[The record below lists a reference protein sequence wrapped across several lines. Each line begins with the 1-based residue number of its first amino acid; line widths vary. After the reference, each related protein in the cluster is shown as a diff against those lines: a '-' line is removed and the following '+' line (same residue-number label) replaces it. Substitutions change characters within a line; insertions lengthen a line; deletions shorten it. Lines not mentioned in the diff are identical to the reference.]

1 MAQGWQRIDSNGTAT
16 DEIFGRSMA
25 SFFLA
30 SCSLLALWLAI
41 SAMDSIKGL
50 HVIWPFACEQC
61 SVAGGLPDMHREAK
75 QYIAMHRSSGHT
87 YVQVWAMARSV
98 NDLVFRRAILSRLS
112 TRFSKNNPLHHA
124 LVTEASCLEKTFAL
138 SALSHSLLSRTLC
151 TSMFC
156 VLGLCMRTRFRPLR
170 FLGAAIKR
178 NAFFQCFVSAA
189 QTNIFQ
195 DILGRPGRYVG
206 RHGGQ

>member
-1 MAQGWQRIDSNGTAT
+1 
-16 DEIFGRSMA
+16 MA

-87 YVQVWAMARSV
+87 YVQVWAMARGV

-124 LVTEASCLEKTFAL
+124 LVTEASCLEKTLAL

-151 TSMFC
+151 SLALSALSHPLHFH
-156 VLGLCMRTRFRPLR
+156 VLCAWALHEDSLQATE
-170 FLGAAIKR
+170 
-178 NAFFQCFVSAA
+178 V
-189 QTNIFQ
+189 
-195 DILGRPGRYVG
+195 PGG
-206 RHGGQ
+206 CD

>member
-1 MAQGWQRIDSNGTAT
+1 VAEGWQHIDSTWTAT

-75 QYIAMHRSSGHT
+75 DFIARQKASGSGL
-87 YVQVWAMARSV
+87 VQIWAEARLIE
-98 NDLVFRRAILSRLS
+98 DLPLRGAVLRRLS
-112 TRFSKNNPLHHA
+112 TRVSSHNVLHHA
-124 LVTEASCLEKTFAL
+124 LVTEARC
-138 SALSHSLLSRTLC
+138 C
-151 TSMFC
+151 
-156 VLGLCMRTRFRPLR
+156 
-170 FLGAAIKR
+170 
-178 NAFFQCFVSAA
+178 Q
-189 QTNIFQ
+189 
-195 DILGRPGRYVG
+195 
-206 RHGGQ
+206 